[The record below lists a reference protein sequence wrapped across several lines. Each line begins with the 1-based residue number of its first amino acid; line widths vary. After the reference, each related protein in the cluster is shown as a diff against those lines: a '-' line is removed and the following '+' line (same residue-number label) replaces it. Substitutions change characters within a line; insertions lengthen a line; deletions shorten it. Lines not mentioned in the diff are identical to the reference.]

1 MIGELNEIM
10 VNEINV
16 LSDLLA
22 VLEEQHSAYVKK
34 DLFALEGVVKKIQNA
49 NVAVAKF
56 EVQRRKLVGNKG
68 MKTLIKELSN
78 AQLEENFSK
87 MSNIL
92 IKLQSQKETNEF
104 LIKQG
109 LSFTNRMLNI
119 FRPNKVAKT
128 YNNYG
133 KMRL

>member
-1 MIGELNEIM
+1 MIGELNEVM
-10 VNEINV
+10 VNEFNV
-16 LSDLLA
+16 LSNLLA

-34 DLFALEGVVKKIQNA
+34 DLFALEGVVKKIQDA
-49 NVAVAKF
+49 NVEVAKI
-56 EVQRRKLVGNKG
+56 EVQRRKLVGNNS
-68 MKTLIKELSN
+68 MKTLIKEFN
-78 AQLEENFSK
+78 NVELEENFNK

-92 IKLQSQKETNEF
+92 TKLQSQKETNQF

-119 FRPNKVAKT
+119 FRPNKNAKT

-133 KMRL
+133 RMKV